1 MVAAA
6 SVVAVASVVA
16 AAVPAPAPAPAL
28 VSALASAPAVLQMTA
43 LLPAAPGTW
52 VSYRDGRLAK
62 G

>member
-16 AAVPAPAPAPAL
+16 AAVPAPAPAL